1 LFSFVFNNLQEPY
14 LLYVYYLLFVCLYG
28 FKVFR
33 NVAAR
38 VSALGLGPRYFHSY
52 AYYSHPALEEYG
64 ECYKTSVA
72 IT

>member
-1 LFSFVFNNLQEPY
+1 MVSRFF
-14 LLYVYYLLFVCLYG
+14 G
-28 FKVFR
+28 MI
-33 NVAAR
+33 AAR
-38 VSALGLGPRYFHSY
+38 VSALGLGPRDFHSY